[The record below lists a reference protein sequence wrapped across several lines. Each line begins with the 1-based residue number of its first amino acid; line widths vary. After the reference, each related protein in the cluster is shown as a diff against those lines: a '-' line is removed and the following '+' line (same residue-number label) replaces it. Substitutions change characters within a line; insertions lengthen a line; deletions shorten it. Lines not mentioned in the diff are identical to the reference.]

1 MESRGFPTDLSDDE
15 WRCIGPHLPEP
26 AGQGRPRLHGL
37 RAILDAVFFYV
48 LKSGYPWRMLPRE
61 FPPWKTVFHYFRTW
75 RIDGTWQRMNRT
87 MRRQLRE
94 KLGRD
99 PEPSAGIVDSQSV
112 KTTGVG
118 GEQRGFDGGKKVRG
132 KKRHLLVDTEG
143 LVVEAKVHS
152 AKVPD
157 QDGIKRLLEPARSRL
172 GRLIHLW
179 VDAGYRGRGKAWAEQ
194 ALGLEVEVVN
204 RSPKPTPEK
213 VLRVWAREWFNEGRE
228 MDLSK
233 LPTRPGFENLPRR
246 WVAERTFAWISH
258 NRRMAKDYEGLCS
271 TGEAFIHASMTRL
284 MVRRLA
290 PTASLGIRVSKGKEK
305 AEAARPRPFLK
316 LTKRSYCP
324 GGGPSISPPY
334 LAAMA
339 IIRSISAS
347 SGGSSGWGGMVSSLA
362 GSPISL
368 TRSSKPPGDN
378 TNNNLA
384 GPESTVKAWGTSLGP
399 KRNEPGRAFT
409 VCSPT

>member
-1 MESRGFPTDLSDDE
+1 MSSNRYPTDRSDTE
-15 WRCIGPHLPEP
+15 WSLLEPHLPVP
-26 AGQGRPRLHGL
+26 KRRRRPRVHSP
-37 RAILDAVFFYV
+37 REILDAVFYI
-48 LKSGYPWRMLPRE
+48 LKSGCQWRMLPRE

-75 RIDGTWQRMNRT
+75 RIDGTWERMNRAI
-87 MRRQLRE
+87 RRGLRE

-132 KKRHLLVDTEG
+132 RKRHLLVDTEG

-179 VDAGYRGRGKAWAEQ
+179 ADAGYRGRGKEWAEQ

-213 VLRVWAREWFNEGRE
+213 VLRVWAREWFKEGRE

-246 WVAERTFAWISH
+246 WIAERTFAWISH

-290 PTASLGIRVSKGKEK
+290 YA
-305 AEAARPRPFLK
+305 
-316 LTKRSYCP
+316 
-324 GGGPSISPPY
+324 
-334 LAAMA
+334 
-339 IIRSISAS
+339 
-347 SGGSSGWGGMVSSLA
+347 
-362 GSPISL
+362 
-368 TRSSKPPGDN
+368 
-378 TNNNLA
+378 
-384 GPESTVKAWGTSLGP
+384 
-399 KRNEPGRAFT
+399 
-409 VCSPT
+409 